1 MMNHAS
7 SEESWIA
14 FDFWKKMKLLTTSS
28 QVSEI
33 LLSLPH
39 IIILCM
45 SKRKV
50 SNYYLG
56 K

>member
-33 LLSLPH
+33 LLSLQH

-45 SKRKV
+45 SERKV
-50 SNYYLG
+50 PKYYLG

>member
-33 LLSLPH
+33 LLSL
-39 IIILCM
+39 
-45 SKRKV
+45 
-50 SNYYLG
+50 YLYHTSSSYACL
-56 K
+56 KEK